1 MILFIINFSEHEWK
15 RLSKKNNIIT
25 VIIMENKINILIVSG
40 SVLISLIGL
49 FFVLKIWL
57 VWKNVDKTVLKARVF
72 LDGSFLT
79 KNWIFVFMAGAF
91 IAIRRLMQL
100 VELLESSPIN
110 TPEKIISDLMGLV
123 VIVLLVLLAYYWYRL
138 VYSTIK

>member
-1 MILFIINFSEHEWK
+1 
-15 RLSKKNNIIT
+15 
-25 VIIMENKINILIVSG
+25 MENKINILIVSC

-49 FFVLKIWL
+49 VFVLKIWL

-91 IAIRRLMQL
+91 IAIRRVMQL
-100 VELLESSPIN
+100 VELLESPPIN